1 MLEEKIAELTT
12 QIAEL
17 NRLLA
22 RFMESKALESPAPKK
37 PESEA
42 PKKPESEAPKK
53 PESKTPDDTEL
64 RQSALRLAA
73 RKGKRYVLELIGQ
86 QFGVSQL
93 SQIPDEDK
101 IAALALINEELS
113 KCSESD

>member
-1 MLEEKIAELTT
+1 MLEEKIAELTM
-12 QIAEL
+12 QVAEL
-17 NRLLA
+17 NRLLT
-22 RFMESKALESPAPKK
+22 RFTESKAQEF
-37 PESEA
+37 EA
-42 PKKPESEAPKK
+42 PKKPESPAPKK